1 MFNKI
6 KNTDESGANV
16 GRSRW
21 PVLPIAIAAFFAPA
35 AAHAYIDPG
44 TAGMVVGGALG
55 ALSSALLAVAFFWRH
70 LLRLLRWSLG
80 MLRRPVVLIPVVVL
94 LLLGGGGLWFWQ
106 GGGDRDMQNVMV
118 ASQERF
124 ERVVLLGIDGMDPDD
139 LRALLERDL
148 LPNFARIAQAGGL
161 RDLDL
166 PMPAVSPVVW
176 STLATGRNPGG
187 HGIFDFL
194 GRDPARYLP
203 RLAVLRQE
211 GDSYRFPIGATTLWD
226 LSTQHKLPTVVVR
239 WPLTFPPKP
248 VHGRILAGLGVP
260 DLRGGLGRY
269 TVFTDRAPTGDD
281 ESRDKVQV
289 VQLEDRTFTGKLTGP
304 STRTLHG
311 LKPLTVEVQ
320 GQLDAAAPL
329 LKLRIGKQQLVL
341 NQGVWSDWVD
351 LRFNSGLFA
360 SHRGMVKFLLNSARE
375 PFELYA
381 TAVEMHPKAPVVDFT
396 QPPGYS
402 RELAQAIGLYHT
414 LGMPEDTKAYGEGH
428 LSGEAFFQMCDAV
441 EKERRAM
448 MLHELGRFER
458 GLLAVVFDTSDRLQ
472 HMTPH
477 EGDVAAT
484 AIGRYLIDF
493 DGFLGTV
500 LDKLPPQTPLII
512 FSDHGFSDF
521 RRAVDLNRWLV
532 DNGYMQIDREAYAA
546 RDAGDSGELY
556 KYVQW
561 DQTQAYAV
569 GFSSIYVNLAGRE
582 GHGNLAEDTRAEVAA
597 RIAREL
603 TPLVDAARGER
614 AIHAVYERQQIYT
627 GPHAGQAPDLVVGY
641 RPGYRGSWQ
650 SAVGGLAEQV
660 LSDNNKTWQRDH
672 IVDASFVQGT
682 LLTNFEIASDR
693 VRALDLAPTVL
704 DLLGLPV
711 PADMEGSSWLQPRD
725 VDIAATPAVH
735 AAP

>member
-1 MFNKI
+1 MYNKI
-6 KNTDESGANV
+6 KEVDGVARRA
-16 GRSRW
+16 GRARW
-21 PVLPIAIAAFFAPA
+21 PALPIAMAALVAPA

-55 ALSSALLAVAFFWRH
+55 ALSSALLAVVFLWRH
-70 LLRLLRWSLG
+70 LLRLLRWSMG
-80 MLRRPVVLIPVVVL
+80 MLRRPLVLIPVMAA
-94 LLLGGGGLWFWQ
+94 LLLGGGGLWFWTR
-106 GGGDRDMQNVMV
+106 GGEQEMQSVTV
-118 ASQERF
+118 ASGERF
-124 ERVVLLGIDGMDPDD
+124 ERVVLLGVDGVDPDD

-148 LPNFARIAQAGGL
+148 LPNFARIVQAGGL
-161 RDLDL
+161 HDLEI

-211 GDSYRFPIGATTLWD
+211 GDSYRFPIGATALWD
-226 LSTQHKLPTVVVR
+226 LTTQHKLPTVVVR

-248 VHGRILAGLGVP
+248 VNGRILAGLGVP

-269 TVFTDRAPTGDD
+269 TVFTDRAPADDD

-289 VQLEDRTFTGKLTGP
+289 VQLQERAFTGKLTGP

-329 LKLRIGKQQLVL
+329 LKLRVGKQQLVL

-351 LRFNSGLFA
+351 LRFSAGLFA

-381 TAVEMHPKAPVVDFT
+381 TAVEMHPEAPVVDFT

-428 LSGEAFFQMCDAV
+428 LSQQSFFEMCDGV
-441 EKERRAM
+441 ESERRAM
-448 MLHELGRFER
+448 MLHELERFER

-477 EGDVAAT
+477 AGDVAAT

-493 DGFLGTV
+493 DGFVGAV
-500 LDKLPPQTPLII
+500 LDKLPPRTPLIV
-512 FSDHGFSDF
+512 FSDHGFSEF

-532 DNGYMQIDREAYAA
+532 DHGYLQIDREAYQA
-546 RDAGDSGELY
+546 RAAGDSGELY

-561 DQTQAYAV
+561 DRTQAYAV

-582 GHGNLAEDTRAEVAA
+582 GQGSVAEEERVEVAA

-603 TPLVDAARGER
+603 TPLVDAERGER
-614 AIHAVYERQQIYT
+614 VIHAVYERQQLYT
-627 GPHAGQAPDLVVGY
+627 GPHAEQAPDLVVGY

-682 LLTNFEIASDR
+682 LLTNFEIAGDR
-693 VRALDLAPTVL
+693 VRAVDLAPTVME
-704 DLLGLPV
+704 LLGLPV
-711 PADMEGSSWLQPRD
+711 PADMEGRSWLRPRD